1 MACRIAAVHQSVIVQ
16 ATDRSPITV
25 RVWLC
30 PVGIDC
36 PTSCHDCPRFAATV
50 ADRYHGFV
58 MARPQRSDMTMI
70 EPVTVPLRED
80 PPGVFRV
87 GDTRVLLEVVVH
99 AFRCGATPE
108 TIVQSYD
115 TLSLP
120 DVYAVLAY
128 CLTHREQ
135 IDEYM
140 RRCDSEAGHVRD
152 RVQAAQPDQKRRPGT
167 TPAKSQG
174 RLACSGC

>member
-1 MACRIAAVHQSVIVQ
+1 MR
-16 ATDRSPITV
+16 
-25 RVWLC
+25 
-30 PVGIDC
+30 
-36 PTSCHDCPRFAATV
+36 RFAATV
-50 ADRYHGFV
+50 PDRYHSFV
-58 MARPQRSDMTMI
+58 MARPPRSDMTRI

-152 RVQAAQPDQKRRPGT
+152 RVQAAQPDQSGVRERLMQR
-167 TPAKSQG
+167 AKG
-174 RLACSGC
+174 DWLAPTAE

>member
-1 MACRIAAVHQSVIVQ
+1 
-16 ATDRSPITV
+16 
-25 RVWLC
+25 
-30 PVGIDC
+30 
-36 PTSCHDCPRFAATV
+36 
-50 ADRYHGFV
+50 
-58 MARPQRSDMTMI
+58 MTTI

-80 PPGVFRV
+80 PAGVFRI

-99 AFRCGATPE
+99 AFQCGATPE

-135 IDEYM
+135 VDEYM
-140 RRCDSEAGHVRD
+140 CRCDSEAVQVRD
-152 RVQAAQPDQKRRPGT
+152 RVQKAQPDQSGVRERLMQRAKGEWLA
-167 TPAKSQG
+167 PA
-174 RLACSGC
+174 AE

>member
-1 MACRIAAVHQSVIVQ
+1 
-16 ATDRSPITV
+16 
-25 RVWLC
+25 
-30 PVGIDC
+30 
-36 PTSCHDCPRFAATV
+36 
-50 ADRYHGFV
+50 
-58 MARPQRSDMTMI
+58 MARPPRADMN
-70 EPVTVPLRED
+70 VTVPPRED

-87 GDTRVLLEVVVH
+87 GDTRVLLEVVVQ

-135 IDEYM
+135 IDDYM
-140 RRCDSEAGHVRD
+140 RSCDHEAIHAQNRGRE
-152 RVQAAQPDQKRRPGT
+152 AQPDQSGVRERLMPSACHRRTNPNNT
-167 TPAKSQG
+167 T
-174 RLACSGC
+174 RLQNRYIRLSS

>member
-1 MACRIAAVHQSVIVQ
+1 
-16 ATDRSPITV
+16 
-25 RVWLC
+25 
-30 PVGIDC
+30 
-36 PTSCHDCPRFAATV
+36 
-50 ADRYHGFV
+50 
-58 MARPQRSDMTMI
+58 MTTI

-87 GDTRVLLEVVVH
+87 GETRVLLEVVVH

-140 RRCDSEAGHVRD
+140 RRCDHEAARVQNRVRA
-152 RVQAAQPDQKRRPGT
+152 VQAAQTLMNSPFDDV
-167 TPAKSQG
+167 
-174 RLACSGC
+174 RLDN

>member
-1 MACRIAAVHQSVIVQ
+1 
-16 ATDRSPITV
+16 
-25 RVWLC
+25 
-30 PVGIDC
+30 
-36 PTSCHDCPRFAATV
+36 
-50 ADRYHGFV
+50 
-58 MARPQRSDMTMI
+58 MTTI

-80 PPGVFRV
+80 PPGVYRV
-87 GDTRVLLEVVVH
+87 GETRVLLEVVIH

-140 RRCDSEAGHVRD
+140 RRCDSEAVHVRNH
-152 RVQAAQPDQKRRPGT
+152 VQASQPDQSDVRERLMQR
-167 TPAKSQG
+167 AKG
-174 RLACSGC
+174 DWLATSAE

>member
-1 MACRIAAVHQSVIVQ
+1 
-16 ATDRSPITV
+16 
-25 RVWLC
+25 
-30 PVGIDC
+30 
-36 PTSCHDCPRFAATV
+36 
-50 ADRYHGFV
+50 
-58 MARPQRSDMTMI
+58 MARPQRSDMTTI

-140 RRCDSEAGHVRD
+140 RRCDREGIRVRD
-152 RVQAAQPDQKRRPGT
+152 RVRAAQPDQSGVRERLLQR
-167 TPAKSQG
+167 AKG
-174 RLACSGC
+174 DWLALSAE

>member
-1 MACRIAAVHQSVIVQ
+1 MGVDQLLQTKFHHGGLGLASAA
-16 ATDRSPITV
+16 
-25 RVWLC
+25 
-30 PVGIDC
+30 IDC
-36 PTSCHDCPRFAATV
+36 PTSCYDCWRFADAV
-50 ADRYHGFV
+50 PDRYNGSV
-58 MARPQRSDMTMI
+58 MAPPPRSDMTTI

-80 PPGVFRV
+80 PPGVYRV
-87 GDTRVLLEVVVH
+87 GETRVLLEVVIH

-140 RRCDSEAGHVRD
+140 RRCDSEAVHVRN
-152 RVQAAQPDQKRRPGT
+152 RVQASQPDQSDVRERLMQR
-167 TPAKSQG
+167 AKG
-174 RLACSGC
+174 DWLATSAE